1 MEEERNNGGN
11 GDPQSM
17 PGDVAEETD
26 ESVVTGEPLAARG
39 EGEGGTRKRRTAAR
53 PKRGGRNVAARRG
66 AGQTVRKTGT
76 GVKKKIPREA
86 KKPRRRKER
95 EVDTAGIA
103 RAGVRRSAKGR
114 GRTAAARRPRVKIGR
129 RQPARRKANRG
140 TVPRRRR

>member
-17 PGDVAEETD
+17 PGVAEETD
-26 ESVVTGEPLAARG
+26 ESVVTGEPTGARG
-39 EGEGGTRKRRTAAR
+39 EGEGGTRKRRTPAR
-53 PKRGGRNVAARRG
+53 PKRGGRKVAARRG

-95 EVDTAGIA
+95 EVDIAGIA

-114 GRTAAARRPRVKIGR
+114 GRMAAARRPRVKIGS